1 MKYLA
6 LAKHT
11 AKTSDPIQG
20 NFLEGEASK
29 SKLKERV
36 RLAGGDEERSKEY
49 SR

>member
-6 LAKHT
+6 LEKRM

-20 NFLEGEASK
+20 NCLEGEASK

-36 RLAGGDEERSKEY
+36 RHAGGDEERSKEY
-49 SR
+49 YR

>member
-6 LAKHT
+6 LEKHM
-11 AKTSDPIQG
+11 AKTSDSIQG
-20 NFLEGEASK
+20 NCLEGEASK

-36 RLAGGDEERSKEY
+36 RHAGGDEERSKEY